1 MSSEILTF
9 CKNPFTL
16 LIVKF
21 IINLRWDV
29 RMKRL
34 RELRTNVGL
43 SMKEFG
49 SIIGLAESTIS
60 LYETGKRE
68 PDFNTL
74 AKIANYFNVTIDYL
88 LGNTERIHLSIS
100 ADRSLCSAIS
110 SAMAISTGRS
120 GTSPFKKAFTLSAV
134 FIL

>member
-1 MSSEILTF
+1 
-9 CKNPFTL
+9 
-16 LIVKF
+16 
-21 IINLRWDV
+21 
-29 RMKRL
+29 MKRL

-88 LGNTERIHLSIS
+88 LGNTEIKKES
-100 ADRSLCSAIS
+100 ATPMGDGPATEREQLLLEKFRAASPAIQELVLK
-110 SAMAISTGRS
+110 ALKDLDGRE
-120 GTSPFKKAFTLSAV
+120 G
-134 FIL
+134 